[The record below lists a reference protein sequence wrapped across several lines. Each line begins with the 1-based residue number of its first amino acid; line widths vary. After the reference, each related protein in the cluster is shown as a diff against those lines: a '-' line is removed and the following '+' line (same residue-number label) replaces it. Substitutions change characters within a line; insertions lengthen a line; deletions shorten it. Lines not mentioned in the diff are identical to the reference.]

1 MTDTADGPDTQ
12 YFIPT
17 GKHLPHY
24 VHIYIGPSDWLLELE
39 VYFCIFYV
47 CKYCIYK
54 ININVSTLCLHRTSI
69 VFRSEN
75 IKTQWS
81 VSLADSRTT
90 GSGKLIV
97 IILAAKAKSK

>member
-1 MTDTADGPDTQ
+1 MYQ
-12 YFIPT
+12 
-17 GKHLPHY
+17 LY
-24 VHIYIGPSDWLLELE
+24 VYIGQ
-39 VYFCIFYV
+39 V
-47 CKYCIYK
+47 
-54 ININVSTLCLHRTSI
+54 TI

-75 IKTQWS
+75 IKTHWS

>member
-1 MTDTADGPDTQ
+1 MLMYQ
-12 YFIPT
+12 
-17 GKHLPHY
+17 LY
-24 VHIYIGPSDWLLELE
+24 VYIGQ
-39 VYFCIFYV
+39 V
-47 CKYCIYK
+47 
-54 ININVSTLCLHRTSI
+54 TI